1 MLGYQA
7 VKNLLADNARRF
19 DPAVIMAFT
28 KIMGIYPIGSIVRLN
43 DGSVARVVNVH
54 GDVPLRPVVKML
66 IDKDGKVLSPR
77 EGVDIDLLAEKR
89 LFIKNAIDPEE
100 FNAKNA

>member
-1 MLGYQA
+1 MGGYQA

-43 DGSVARVVNVH
+43 DKSVARVTKVH
-54 GDVPLRPVVKML
+54 SSAPMRPVVQIL
-66 IDKDGKVLSPR
+66 IDNRGNVLSS
-77 EGVDIDLLAEKR
+77 EKTQSIDLLSDKK
-89 LFIKNAIDPEE
+89 LFIKQAMEPAEL
-100 FNAKNA
+100 KKLYG